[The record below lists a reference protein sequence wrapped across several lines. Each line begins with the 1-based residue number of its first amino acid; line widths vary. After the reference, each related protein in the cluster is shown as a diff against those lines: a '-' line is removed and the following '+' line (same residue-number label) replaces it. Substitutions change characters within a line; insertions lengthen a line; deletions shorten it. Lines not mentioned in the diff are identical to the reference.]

1 MQKSSNLIL
10 GMLFALVILA
20 YFITKILDIEGK
32 TSAKQYREEY
42 REQGRKQVRAEAVEA
57 GVADYTEEGFV
68 WRTNDIQRLEG
79 ELHNILIEALELKLN
94 KRSGYAKE
102 DSEEKGDSQE
112 KSEEKF
118 TGESQ
123 EESEEEGSGESQE
136 EKRTSTQAEDGD
148 GDGRASEG
156 SQEEGTPSR
165 SEEQDL

>member
-1 MQKSSNLIL
+1 MRKSSNLIL
-10 GMLFALVILA
+10 GIVLAIGILTCLL
-20 YFITKILDIEGK
+20 IKIFEFEGK
-32 TSAKQYREEY
+32 TSARRYREEY
-42 REQGRKQVRAEAVEA
+42 REQGRRQVRAEAVKA
-57 GVADYTEEGFV
+57 GVADYTEDGFV

-79 ELHNILIEALELKLN
+79 ELHNILIEALN

-112 KSEEKF
+112 ESEEKF

-123 EESEEEGSGESQE
+123 EESEEEGTGESQE
-136 EKRTSTQAEDGD
+136 EKRTSTQAEDG
-148 GDGRASEG
+148 GGNGRASEG